1 MIFEKVEELCA
12 LIEDTKQYTDYLEAE
27 VELENDGK
35 GMDLIKDFN
44 DLQQEYI
51 KIYNETKK
59 EDIDALERI
68 LESRHAELL
77 TYPTTGAYIRTKQA
91 LDELLEEINRNML
104 TSLNLIPA
112 SDGCDF
118 CSDASCES
126 GCCDHG
132 GCEGDCDCEDDCGC
146 EDEDL
151 VEDECCC
158 SDDCE
163 GCH

>member
-68 LESRHAELL
+68 LESRHTELL

-104 TSLNLIPA
+104 TSLKLIPD

-118 CSDASCES
+118 CSDTSCES
-126 GCCDHG
+126 GCCGH
-132 GCEGDCDCEDDCGC
+132 DCGEDDCC
-146 EDEDL
+146 EEE
-151 VEDECCC
+151 EDECCC